1 MMKINFGKI
10 FGKNNFKD
18 KQLQSEELIQ
28 YILKMKFQMKK
39 FKQSW
44 KMNLY
49 LKNFNKNK
57 QNYYKKIK
65 NKKKLNKLQ
74 IVLIKETLEY

>member
-1 MMKINFGKI
+1 
-10 FGKNNFKD
+10 
-18 KQLQSEELIQ
+18 
-28 YILKMKFQMKK
+28 MKK